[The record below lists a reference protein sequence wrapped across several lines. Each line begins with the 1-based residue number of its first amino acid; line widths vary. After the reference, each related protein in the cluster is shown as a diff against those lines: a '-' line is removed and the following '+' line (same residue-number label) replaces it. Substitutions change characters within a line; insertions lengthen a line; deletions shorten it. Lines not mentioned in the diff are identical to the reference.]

1 MNKKLYIEDYLLTE
15 LSFSEIETALD
26 KIDQEYWL
34 EVTIDDMYDINIAT
48 PSHESYRFIEI
59 ELDEYDNIVKKS
71 FSDILEMFDF
81 TGYGLAQATGLGQS
95 TIAQYVSGER
105 NIKNAS
111 IDTFIKIAGAFQVS
125 VDFLFNYIKD

>member
-15 LSFSEIETALD
+15 LSFTEIETAID

-34 EVTIDDMYDINIAT
+34 EVSQDDMYNINIAT
-48 PSHESYRFIEI
+48 LSHESDKFIEI
-59 ELDEYDNIVKKS
+59 ELDEYDYIVKKT
-71 FSDILEMFDF
+71 FSDILEMFDY
-81 TGYGLAQATGLGQS
+81 TGYRLAQATGLGQS

-111 IDTFIKIAGAFQVS
+111 IETFIKIAGAFKVS
-125 VDFLFNYIKD
+125 ADFLFNYIQD